1 MWIRSHSNTGYAK
14 GIGLKRKYIYIESF
28 CTPETNVIFYV
39 KYNFKKREDIK
50 YFKKKRKTVQI
61 GKEKAYEMILHI

>member
-50 YFKKKRKTVQI
+50 YFKKKKKNRPDWK
-61 GKEKAYEMILHI
+61 GKSI